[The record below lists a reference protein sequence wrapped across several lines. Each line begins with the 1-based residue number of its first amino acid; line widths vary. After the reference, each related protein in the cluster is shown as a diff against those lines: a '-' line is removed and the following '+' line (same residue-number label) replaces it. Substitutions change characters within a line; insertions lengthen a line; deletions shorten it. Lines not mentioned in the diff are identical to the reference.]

1 MAGNS
6 RKSSR
11 TKAKK
16 KNSKH
21 TRSSKNKRRSVKRSG
36 TKSRTRNRTKTQTTS
51 KSHTVTPEKS
61 DERKRKEKGRANEF
75 KEKEPD
81 SEGRKT
87 EERGGTE
94 SISKSK
100 GNQVVQ
106 SSQIEQTK
114 KIEVKNIEPDA
125 EQVKRMLKKVKRDK
139 PRMPQKPLDEK
150 SKLLM
155 DRVVK
160 KPYPLKY
167 MSKSNQE
174 LLMDEKSSF
183 FKVSIPSPTITT
195 NNKKGSE
202 EDNYDGYPKL
212 ADVLKMPEDNVYVN
226 DQDCPYWAV
235 YMEPTDKDKEG
246 VEEAISV
253 GSDHLEAYNDHKLN
267 LKVCLDKTIVI
278 LNPFQLTSELKKRDV
293 QHFHDHLI
301 FSNTMRSMINVQN
314 TTSEAS
320 GGGQKN
326 RKSERKEEKTP
337 TVKATTKTIRIEAR
351 SPERFVYLRSDPIRT
366 ARDVRKKH
374 AAATTTTTTQDC

>member
-1 MAGNS
+1 MCVQTSTSRLVAPKQATKCEAIGNKIQDS
-6 RKSSR
+6 KPY
-11 TKAKK
+11 
-16 KNSKH
+16 KNSNYIEKPY
-21 TRSSKNKRRSVKRSG
+21 SN
-36 TKSRTRNRTKTQTTS
+36 
-51 KSHTVTPEKS
+51 PEKS
-61 DERKRKEKGRANEF
+61 DERKRKEKGRADDF

-81 SEGRKT
+81 SERGKT
-87 EERGGTE
+87 EEPRGTE

-100 GNQVVQ
+100 GSQVVQ

-114 KIEVKNIEPDA
+114 KVEVKNIEPDA

-139 PRMPQKPLDEK
+139 PRMPLKPLDEK

-167 MSKSNQE
+167 MSKTKEE

-195 NNKKGSE
+195 NNKKPE
-202 EDNYDGYPKL
+202 EDNYDQYPKL
-212 ADVLKMPEDNVYVN
+212 AEVLKMPEEDVYAP
-226 DQDCPYWAV
+226 DKDCPYWAV

-278 LNPFQLTSELKKRDV
+278 LNPFQLTSELKKRDD
-293 QHFHDHLI
+293 QHF
-301 FSNTMRSMINVQN
+301 Q
-314 TTSEAS
+314 
-320 GGGQKN
+320 
-326 RKSERKEEKTP
+326 
-337 TVKATTKTIRIEAR
+337 
-351 SPERFVYLRSDPIRT
+351 
-366 ARDVRKKH
+366 
-374 AAATTTTTTQDC
+374 